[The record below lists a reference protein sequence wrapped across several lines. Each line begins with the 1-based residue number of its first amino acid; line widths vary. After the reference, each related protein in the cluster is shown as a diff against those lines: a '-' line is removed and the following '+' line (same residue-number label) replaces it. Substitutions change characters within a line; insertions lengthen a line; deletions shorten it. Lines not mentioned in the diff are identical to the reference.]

1 MTRLERIKKAKNHE
15 LNCYLG
21 AAVLGFL
28 AGVILTSSILRAK
41 KEMPETVIQEVKAEE
56 PQLVTWND
64 AIRQVFPADEAGMMI
79 KICMKENGRQN
90 KYAINHNKNGT
101 YDYSWCQV
109 NSVHK
114 PKSMTDDEWKEK
126 LNDPMFNAQQVRKIY
141 LSQGWGAWV
150 VFNKG
155 YVKYGSK

>member
-1 MTRLERIKKAKNHE
+1 MTRLERIKKAKNHQ
-15 LNCYLG
+15 LNCFLG
-21 AAVLGFL
+21 AVMMGFL
-28 AGVILTSSILRAK
+28 AGVILAVTLLRAK
-41 KEMPETVIQEVKAEE
+41 REVPAEPIVQEVKAEE
-56 PQLVTWND
+56 PITWND
-64 AIRQVFPADEAGMMI
+64 AIRQIFPADEAGMMI
-79 KICMKENGRQN
+79 RICMKENGRQN
-90 KYAINHNKNGT
+90 KYAINHNRNGT

-114 PKSMTDDEWKEK
+114 PKYMTHDEWKEK

-155 YVKYGSK
+155 YVQYGGK